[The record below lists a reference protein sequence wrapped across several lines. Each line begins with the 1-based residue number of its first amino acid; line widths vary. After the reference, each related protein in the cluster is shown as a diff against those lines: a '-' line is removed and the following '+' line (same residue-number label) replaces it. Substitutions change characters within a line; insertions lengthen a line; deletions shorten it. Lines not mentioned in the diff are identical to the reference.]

1 MQEAI
6 RKEVSVDGEREGPP
20 HLAIGERLLTQ
31 VVGKYCVRMEVAQRQ
46 DGNRCEFVAVEETP
60 QLNARGEEV
69 YVHLSGSKGERN
81 FSLIP
86 ENAER

>member
-1 MQEAI
+1 MA
-6 RKEVSVDGEREGPP
+6 SAP